1 MNLQFCTKKGGAL
14 LRLDQTFAA
23 ALVFLR
29 QLARQAAA
37 SVEWVI
43 CYQAFRMA
51 GRKFGFFSQAFS
63 NLKVVDFGIVVAIFA
78 IIGLWSDVVLTEELR
93 EADG

>member
-1 MNLQFCTKKGGAL
+1 
-14 LRLDQTFAA
+14 
-23 ALVFLR
+23 
-29 QLARQAAA
+29 
-37 SVEWVI
+37 
-43 CYQAFRMA
+43 MA